1 MHRVAIVVLN
11 YLNYADTIECVDSIL
26 KMKYSLCGIVIV
38 DNASY
43 NGAYQKL
50 KAVYKN
56 RNGIH
61 IIKTQTNLGYAKGN
75 NCGISYARKRLKAD
89 YVLVVNNDTVFI
101 DKEYIKK
108 LVKSYK
114 KGIGVIG
121 GKIIL
126 KGKCEQPPM
135 VNYLGF
141 KDSILRYLNRLS
153 LQFGSSF
160 EFPAK
165 SGRPTTIL
173 HGCALMFTPDFFEKY
188 KGFYKRTFLYGEEA
202 ILYLMC
208 KCKGLEQKYVHEA
221 VIFHKEDQSS
231 MMSFQNDNETLE
243 KYSFQSEKYII
254 LWEIRY
260 GVRLFFRK

>member
-61 IIKTQTNLGYAKGN
+61 IIKTQKNLGYAKGN

-101 DKEYIKK
+101 DKE
-108 LVKSYK
+108 
-114 KGIGVIG
+114 
-121 GKIIL
+121 
-126 KGKCEQPPM
+126 
-135 VNYLGF
+135 
-141 KDSILRYLNRLS
+141 
-153 LQFGSSF
+153 
-160 EFPAK
+160 
-165 SGRPTTIL
+165 
-173 HGCALMFTPDFFEKY
+173 
-188 KGFYKRTFLYGEEA
+188 
-202 ILYLMC
+202 
-208 KCKGLEQKYVHEA
+208 
-221 VIFHKEDQSS
+221 
-231 MMSFQNDNETLE
+231 
-243 KYSFQSEKYII
+243 
-254 LWEIRY
+254 
-260 GVRLFFRK
+260 